1 MNYLVSRI
9 LQGFFSLFGVASLV
23 FFMFSVLPGDP
34 AEMMLDKNQTSDQIE
49 LLKNKYGFNLPL
61 LDQYFFYLN
70 DLSPLSIHSNRKNEF
85 SYYNKELYGGISLFE
100 FRKKV
105 IVLKYPYL
113 RTSYQRRGKTI
124 SSILYETL
132 PNTAI
137 LALSSIIVAIL
148 GGFFFGIT
156 ATLFR
161 DHWIDRFLTLF
172 STLGMS
178 VPSFFSAILFSWF
191 FGYLL
196 HSYTNLNMTGS
207 LYELDDFGEKYNIVI
222 KNLLLPS
229 IVLGIRPLA
238 IITQLVRNNLIDVL
252 SQDYIKTAL
261 SKGLTKYE
269 VIFKH
274 ALRNSIN
281 PVITAISGWF
291 ASLLAGAIFV
301 EYIFGWKG
309 LGKEIVG
316 ALNNLDIPVVMG
328 SVLVIALMF
337 IIINIVVDLIYVYLD
352 PRIKIY

>member
-1 MNYLVSRI
+1 M
-9 LQGFFSLFGVASLV
+9 
-23 FFMFSVLPGDP
+23 
-34 AEMMLDKNQTSDQIE
+34 
-49 LLKNKYGFNLPL
+49 
-61 LDQYFFYLN
+61 
-70 DLSPLSIHSNRKNEF
+70 
-85 SYYNKELYGGISLFE
+85 
-100 FRKKV
+100 
-105 IVLKYPYL
+105 

-137 LALSSIIVAIL
+137 LALSSIIVAVF

-172 STLGMS
+172 SSLGMS

-207 LYELDDFGEKYNIVI
+207 LYELDDFGEKYDIVI

-337 IIINIVVDLIYVYLD
+337 IIINIVVDLIYIYLD

>member
-1 MNYLVSRI
+1 
-9 LQGFFSLFGVASLV
+9 
-23 FFMFSVLPGDP
+23 
-34 AEMMLDKNQTSDQIE
+34 
-49 LLKNKYGFNLPL
+49 
-61 LDQYFFYLN
+61 
-70 DLSPLSIHSNRKNEF
+70 
-85 SYYNKELYGGISLFE
+85 
-100 FRKKV
+100 
-105 IVLKYPYL
+105 
-113 RTSYQRRGKTI
+113 
-124 SSILYETL
+124 
-132 PNTAI
+132 
-137 LALSSIIVAIL
+137 
-148 GGFFFGIT
+148 
-156 ATLFR
+156 
-161 DHWIDRFLTLF
+161 
-172 STLGMS
+172 
-178 VPSFFSAILFSWF
+178 
-191 FGYLL
+191 
-196 HSYTNLNMTGS
+196 MTGS

-261 SKGLTKYE
+261 SKGLTIYE

-337 IIINIVVDLIYVYLD
+337 IIINIVVDLIYIYLD